1 MIVNNELVNKLI
13 RLGESHATFS
23 LHPRIED
30 IVDAHGQFKQ
40 DGQRVPILDA
50 IRALLVRARHLF
62 PAIVHPSG
70 ESGLS
75 VSKDL
80 WEALVI
86 SLERVEP
93 AQADL
98 DEAKPDKVKEEVKH
112 ARKSYEIALAAID
125 ALAKDPKLTMDEF
138 VKVLSDSPNAELSA
152 RILCQAG
159 PQNAGWIT
167 GDGVLSPLKSEF
179 PETLTP
185 KREVEVLGYVRYAFD
200 NDGVALV
207 EVADYRDEHTK
218 LLLQHHAALVPMSFD
233 KDGVER
239 DDLVVIQYHRQPVW
253 LRASAVCAVAPKYA
267 RKTTLSLSRILM
279 RRAALDNWHTNA
291 RQFKL
296 PFEDA
301 PE

>member
-1 MIVNNELVNKLI
+1 MIVNYELVNKLI

-75 VSKDL
+75 VNKDL

-86 SLERVEP
+86 SLERVDP

-98 DEAKPDKVKEEVKH
+98 DEAKPHTVKKEVENAKE
-112 ARKSYEIALAAID
+112 SYETARAALD
-125 ALAKDPKLTMDEF
+125 ALKKDSSLSMDEF
-138 VKVLSDSPNAELSA
+138 VRVLSDSPNPELSA
-152 RILCQAG
+152 GILCQAG
-159 PQNAGWIT
+159 PANAGWIT
-167 GDGVLSPLKSEF
+167 ADGMLLPLKSTF

-185 KREVEVLGYVRYAFD
+185 KRDVEVQGYARDVD
-200 NDGVALV
+200 DTNGIALI
-207 EVADYRDEHTK
+207 EVAAYRNESTEK
-218 LLLQHHAALVPMSFD
+218 LLQHHAALVPMSFD
-233 KDGVER
+233 KDSVER
-239 DDLVVIQYHRQPVW
+239 DDLVAVLYHQQPVW
-253 LRASAVCAVAPKYA
+253 FRASAVCAVAPKYA

-279 RRAALDNWHTNA
+279 SRAALDNWHSTA

-296 PFEDA
+296 PFEG
-301 PE
+301 